1 MEKSSPM
8 VGGGDVEMVERAKH
22 RGRAYQCLPCYHKE
36 GRVVINEKGRIEDHI
51 LKTHVKLDEVP
62 FYCSLCLFR
71 CHSLQQLNKHVTAYA
86 RHREM
91 AKKRDVQDH
100 QPFLMKSSNPYKMSS
115 LDYIQLSAE
124 ESIRHFTQQT
134 RQAKER
140 DLRNPVTQTLQHM
153 FSSELPMDI
162 TSLLHLVEA
171 SPIAKTDAGS
181 AGPFQVPD
189 TLPTDIGAP
198 ADVGLYQMPD
208 MPATLNAPL
217 VDQHVPHQD
226 AAPRTVTATMA
237 KQQGTAQTP
246 VAQTILHTPVLPN
259 QILDLS
265 RSSVPQAVSAT
276 SLVSHHQEP
285 SQTSA
290 VPESQTTATLSS
302 EPLDLSLRTA
312 PHQQME
318 NWKPAAQ
325 LLSVSQTT
333 STGLSRSDPGQHVV
347 APGSSQTI
355 YGSTARIQSQMT
367 AQTH

>member
-1 MEKSSPM
+1 
-8 VGGGDVEMVERAKH
+8 MVERAKH

-171 SPIAKTDAGS
+171 SPFAKTDAGIS
-181 AGPFQVPD
+181 W
-189 TLPTDIGAP
+189 TLP
-198 ADVGLYQMPD
+198 
-208 MPATLNAPL
+208 
-217 VDQHVPHQD
+217 
-226 AAPRTVTATMA
+226 
-237 KQQGTAQTP
+237 
-246 VAQTILHTPVLPN
+246 
-259 QILDLS
+259 
-265 RSSVPQAVSAT
+265 SS
-276 SLVSHHQEP
+276 
-285 SQTSA
+285 
-290 VPESQTTATLSS
+290 
-302 EPLDLSLRTA
+302 
-312 PHQQME
+312 
-318 NWKPAAQ
+318 
-325 LLSVSQTT
+325 
-333 STGLSRSDPGQHVV
+333 
-347 APGSSQTI
+347 
-355 YGSTARIQSQMT
+355 
-367 AQTH
+367 